1 MNKVVLIG
9 TLVADPETRTSNSGK
24 TIASFRI
31 AVRRSHK
38 NQNGEYESDF
48 LRCIAIGA
56 SGDLVSKYFQKGSR
70 IGVEGSI
77 QTSSW
82 DKGDGTQGYST
93 DILGNAIEFIDRRGD
108 AQDTPAP
115 TKSKK
120 APNNSFKQQGFEE
133 VADDDQLPF

>member
-9 TLVADPETRTSNSGK
+9 TMVADPETRTSNSGK
-24 TIASFRI
+24 TIANFRI
-31 AVRRSHK
+31 AIRRTRK
-38 NQNGEYESDF
+38 NQDGEYESDF

-56 SGDLVSKYFQKGSR
+56 TGDLVAKYFAKGSR

-82 DKGDGTQGYST
+82 DKGDGTKGYST
-93 DILGNAIEFIDRRGD
+93 DILVNGIEFIDRRGD
-108 AQDTPAP
+108 AADMPP
-115 TKSKK
+115 PSKSNK
-120 APNNSFKQQGFEE
+120 APNLKQQGFEE